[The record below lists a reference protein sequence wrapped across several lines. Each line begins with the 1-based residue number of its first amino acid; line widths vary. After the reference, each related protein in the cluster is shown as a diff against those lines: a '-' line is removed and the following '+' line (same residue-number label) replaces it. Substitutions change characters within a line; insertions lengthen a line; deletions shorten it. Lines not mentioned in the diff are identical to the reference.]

1 MKSYLFH
8 LISPAFHLKRVL
20 KSIVSSVREASEQAV
35 GALGEF
41 VPKSRSRAGPADI

>member
-1 MKSYLFH
+1 LVAVTSTLTSPI
-8 LISPAFHLKRVL
+8 ISATPTRLA
-20 KSIVSSVREASEQAV
+20 VRDAE